1 MTLEMLQALAR
12 LQAEG
17 RKGVLVTIV
26 ATRGSTPQKA
36 GAQMLVMRDG
46 TIIGTIGG
54 GCSEAEVKMQA
65 LMAMDDNRT
74 VLYSV
79 NLLDDIAAEEG
90 MVCGGVMDVFL
101 KVVN

>member
-1 MTLEMLQALAR
+1 MTLELLQALAR